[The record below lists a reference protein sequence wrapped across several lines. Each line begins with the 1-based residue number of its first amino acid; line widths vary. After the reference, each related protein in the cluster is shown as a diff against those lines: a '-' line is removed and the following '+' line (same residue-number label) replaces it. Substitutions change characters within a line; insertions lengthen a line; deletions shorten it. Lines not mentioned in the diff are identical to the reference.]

1 MRVALVH
8 EWLLTYGGSE
18 EITAQL
24 QRLFPEADQFALL
37 ADPGPSLR
45 ARLDGREIRTTFLQ
59 RIPGA
64 TRWHRLLL
72 PLLPAAV
79 ESLDLREYDLVISV
93 SHAVAKSVRTG
104 PAQVHVCICCSPM
117 RYAWDLREAYL
128 RETGLERGVRGWIAR
143 RLLERLRRWDRATA
157 GRPTQYLAI
166 SDFIADRIGRAYGR
180 PARILYPPVDTDFF
194 HPGVDGDRTAG
205 EPYWLTASRFVPYKR
220 IPLIAEAFAG
230 MSSRRLLVI
239 GDGPERHR
247 VEAVARDA
255 ANVTL
260 LGQVSR
266 ERLRELLQGARA
278 FVFAAEEDFGIA
290 PVEAMACGV
299 PVVAYGKGGA
309 RETVQGDPAL
319 PECTGV
325 YFETQTVD
333 SIQGG
338 VDSLEALRAAG
349 RISAMACRARAERF
363 SADAFRAG
371 VNAEVARVTGHL
383 AQTVVSS

>member
-45 ARLDGREIRTTFLQ
+45 ARLDGRAIRTTFLQ

-93 SHAVAKSVRTG
+93 SHAVAKSVRTD
-104 PAQVHVCICCSPM
+104 PLQVHLCICCSPM

-128 RETGLERGVRGWIAR
+128 HETGLDRGVRGWIAR
-143 RLLERLRRWDRATA
+143 RLLDRLRRWDAETA
-157 GRPTQYLAI
+157 DRPTEFLAI
-166 SDFIADRIGRAYGR
+166 SDFIAERIRRAYGR
-180 PARILYPPVDTDFF
+180 SARILFPPVDTEFF
-194 HPGVDGDRTAG
+194 RPGTDAERSPAET
-205 EPYWLTASRFVPYKR
+205 YWLTASRFVPYKR
-220 IPLIAEAFAG
+220 IPLIVEAFAG
-230 MSSRRLLVI
+230 MPSRRLLVV
-239 GDGPERHR
+239 GDGPERPR
-247 VEAVARDA
+247 VESAARGA

-260 LGQVSR
+260 LGQVPR

-299 PVVAYGKGGA
+299 PVVAYGRGGA
-309 RETVQGDPAL
+309 RETVQGDPTS
-319 PECTGV
+319 PGCTGV
-325 YFETQTVD
+325 YFEAQTAD
-333 SIQGG
+333 SIRNG
-338 VDSLEALRAAG
+338 VDVLEAARG
-349 RISAMACRARAERF
+349 RGQVSSVACRARSESF
-363 SADAFRAG
+363 SAEAFRAG
-371 VNAEVARVTGHL
+371 VRAEVARVAGRL
-383 AQTVVSS
+383 AQPVVSS